1 LIAETDEEKALIE
14 LGNENKRKR
23 LLNYHLFMETYGR
36 TDGQTERQRL
46 KERERQTD
54 RKREADIRSA
64 FVNPLIAET
73 DEEKALIELGN
84 ENKRKRL
91 V

>member
-1 LIAETDEEKALIE
+1 MKTREKCLVKLFKTERETD
-14 LGNENKRKR
+14 
-23 LLNYHLFMETYGR
+23 
-36 TDGQTERQRL
+36 RQ
-46 KERERQTD
+46 
-54 RKREADIRSA
+54 ADIG
-64 FVNPLIAET
+64 PDLLIAET

>member
-1 LIAETDEEKALIE
+1 LI
-14 LGNENKRKR
+14 
-23 LLNYHLFMETYGR
+23 
-36 TDGQTERQRL
+36 
-46 KERERQTD
+46 ERERE
-54 RKREADIRSA
+54 RERREREREKGSA